1 MGLMHMPF
9 DTDRRSPYEV
19 NHRYHYDTSD
29 DRVIIESEQD
39 VEPILKG
46 NREMRNANDG
56 YTKDRSMKR
65 VARIPLV
72 VVEKIIR
79 EQGWDPLHQDNR
91 DRLLQLLD
99 DPDYSHFK
107 TSEGRH
113 ARKAR
118 RQYTRASISTKL
130 VHYGDE

>member
-1 MGLMHMPF
+1 MHMPL
-9 DTDRRSPYEV
+9 DTERRSPYEV
-19 NHRYHYDTSD
+19 RHKWHYDRAD
-29 DRVIIESEQD
+29 DRVIIEAEQD
-39 VEPILKG
+39 VEPVLKG
-46 NREMRNANDG
+46 NREMRNSNDG
-56 YTKDRSMKR
+56 YTQDRSMKR

-99 DPDYSHFK
+99 DPDYSAFK
-107 TSEGRH
+107 TSEGKH

-118 RQYTRASISTKL
+118 RHYMPGSISTKL